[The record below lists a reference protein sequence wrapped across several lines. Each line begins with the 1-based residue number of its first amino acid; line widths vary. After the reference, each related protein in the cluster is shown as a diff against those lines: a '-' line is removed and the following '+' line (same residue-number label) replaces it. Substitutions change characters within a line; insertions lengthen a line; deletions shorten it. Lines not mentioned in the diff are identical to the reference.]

1 MTQTFSFP
9 YAFFEGKI
17 VPIEGARVSI
27 MTHALQYGTGVFG
40 GIRGYLSSNTASV
53 NVFRLPDHYARFLQ
67 SLKIL
72 GKSFKY
78 TQAELVEITL
88 ALAKRNNPQT
98 DCYFRPL
105 AYASSYELAP
115 DLARVDF
122 EFAMYM
128 LPLKE
133 YLPTTTGLRLMITHW
148 IRINDNIIP
157 SRGKVTGGY
166 INSSLARAEA
176 VRHGYDDALLLTHD
190 GHLAEGSGSNFFMVR
205 EGVLITSPKYAD
217 TLEGI
222 TRRTVL
228 ELASDLKIP
237 VEERE
242 IDVTEVY
249 IADEAFLTGTA
260 AQVAW
265 IANVDGRPIGDGT
278 RGPHTRQIQTLF
290 FDLVRGKE
298 KKYSKWLTRV
308 PQR

>member
-1 MTQTFSFP
+1 MAQAASFP

-17 VPIEGARVSI
+17 VLIEEAKVNI

-40 GIRGYLSSNTASV
+40 GIRGYVSAEKQSV
-53 NVFRLPDHYARFLQ
+53 NVFRLQDHYARFLQ

-78 TQAELVEITL
+78 THPELVEITL
-88 ALAKRNNPQT
+88 ALAKKNNPQT

-115 DLARVDF
+115 DLSRVDF

-133 YLPTTTGLRLMITHW
+133 YLSTSKGLRLMITHW
-148 IRINDNIIP
+148 TRINDNIIP

-217 TLEGI
+217 VLEGI

-228 ELASDLKIP
+228 ELAQDLKIP
-237 VEERE
+237 AEERE
-242 IDVTEVY
+242 IDLTEVY
-249 IADEAFLTGTA
+249 IAEEAFLTGTA

-265 IANVDGRPIGDGT
+265 IADIDGRPIGDGKM
-278 RGPHTRQIQTLF
+278 GPITSKIQQLF
-290 FDLVRGKE
+290 FDIVRGKE
-298 KKYSKWLTRV
+298 RKYSEWLTKV
-308 PQR
+308 